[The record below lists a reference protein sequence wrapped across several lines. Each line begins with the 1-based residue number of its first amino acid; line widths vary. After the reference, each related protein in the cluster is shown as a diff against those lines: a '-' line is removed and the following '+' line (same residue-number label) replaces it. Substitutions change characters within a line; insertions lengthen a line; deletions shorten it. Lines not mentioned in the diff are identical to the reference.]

1 MKTLFRLF
9 VFLGIVMPSF
19 GQKEANIW
27 YFGSDGAGLDFN
39 TNCVPVALTNG
50 KINGFEGCATV
61 SHPSTGQLLFYTNSE
76 RVWDRNHDTM
86 VNSYLVQNGNTVT
99 QVAIIKKPGSASQ
112 YYIITSE
119 VQAGLA
125 SFPAVGYQFHMVDMT
140 LNGGLGGIV
149 YKDSLLFATPTTEK
163 LTAVRHFNGTD
174 IWLIGHQYNTN
185 KYLAFLITSSG
196 INKTPVVSQIGK
208 VQGDMSTEDAI
219 GELKASPNGSK
230 LAAVTL
236 RDPNIEL
243 FDFNN
248 STGQISNLITLK
260 ENGCYSTSGNA
271 SGLYGLSFSPNSS
284 KLYASEWAS
293 PSLSNTGKV
302 FQFDISSNDSTI
314 INGTKAVVYSSATE
328 SFYSL
333 KLGPDGKMYVAYNT
347 YAGPAGTYLGV
358 VNFPDNSAASC
369 GYTHLGIYLNG
380 KHAGWGLNN
389 MMEAQ
394 SFCTPLGIENPN
406 GSETRLQIFP
416 NPVTDGNL
424 TVETGSLQN
433 HLIRIC
439 DVNGKLLF
447 SGNAAARVTIDV
459 SEFGEGIY
467 MLSISD
473 IATTITKKLVVIK

>member
-1 MKTLFRLF
+1 
-9 VFLGIVMPSF
+9 
-19 GQKEANIW
+19 
-27 YFGSDGAGLDFN
+27 
-39 TNCVPVALTNG
+39 
-50 KINGFEGCATV
+50 
-61 SHPSTGQLLFYTNSE
+61 
-76 RVWDRNHDTM
+76 
-86 VNSYLVQNGNTVT
+86 
-99 QVAIIKKPGSASQ
+99 
-112 YYIITSE
+112 
-119 VQAGLA
+119 
-125 SFPAVGYQFHMVDMT
+125 
-140 LNGGLGGIV
+140 
-149 YKDSLLFATPTTEK
+149 
-163 LTAVRHFNGTD
+163 
-174 IWLIGHQYNTN
+174 
-185 KYLAFLITSSG
+185 
-196 INKTPVVSQIGK
+196 
-208 VQGDMSTEDAI
+208 
-219 GELKASPNGSK
+219 
-230 LAAVTL
+230 
-236 RDPNIEL
+236 
-243 FDFNN
+243 
-248 STGQISNLITLK
+248 
-260 ENGCYSTSGNA
+260 
-271 SGLYGLSFSPNSS
+271 
-284 KLYASEWAS
+284 
-293 PSLSNTGKV
+293 
-302 FQFDISSNDSTI
+302 
-314 INGTKAVVYSSATE
+314 VVYSSATE